1 MVHLGYERTLELIKE
16 CFLWS
21 KMCDNVKY
29 FVTKICKYIKGKTP
43 NTLPQ
48 APLKIIT
55 SSLPM
60 ELSELDL
67 LNLDT
72 CTGAFQYLLFITD
85 PFARYAQVYSTR
97 NKEAKTAATKL
108 FNDYILRFGTPSTI
122 LRDQGREFEN
132 KLFTHLPKLGN
143 TKRLCTTLYHPH
155 YNDQVERMIK
165 LITVM
170 LKTLE
175 ETENKS
181 WKNHVKKILEVTN
194 KTTQQTPSKFDD
206 NWRNQMSQAYKIAST
221 NSTCRKRKDIARHN
235 SKRTINKS
243 I

>member
-1 MVHLGYERTLELIKE
+1 
-16 CFLWS
+16 
-21 KMCDNVKY
+21 
-29 FVTKICKYIKGKTP
+29 
-43 NTLPQ
+43 
-48 APLKIIT
+48 
-55 SSLPM
+55 
-60 ELSELDL
+60 
-67 LNLDT
+67 
-72 CTGAFQYLLFITD
+72 
-85 PFARYAQVYSTR
+85 
-97 NKEAKTAATKL
+97 
-108 FNDYILRFGTPSTI
+108 
-122 LRDQGREFEN
+122 
-132 KLFTHLPKLGN
+132 
-143 TKRLCTTLYHPH
+143 
-155 YNDQVERMIK
+155 MIK

-175 ETENKS
+175 KTENKS

>member
-108 FNDYILRFGTPSTI
+108 FNDYILRFGTPGKV
-122 LRDQGREFEN
+122 LHDQDREYEN
-132 KLFTHLPKLGN
+132 KLCTHLTKLCN
-143 TKRLCTTLYHPH
+143 IKRLRATPYHLQC
-155 YNDQVERMIK
+155 NDQAERMNRSKIS
-165 LITVM
+165 M

-175 ETENKS
+175 ETQRNSLERPCS
-181 WKNHVKKILEVTN
+181 KISLHI
-194 KTTQQTPSKFDD
+194 QLY
-206 NWRNQMSQAYKIAST
+206 QALHHRLCAILPFV
-221 NSTCRKRKDIARHN
+221 
-235 SKRTINKS
+235 
-243 I
+243 